1 MNWNKD
7 KEIITQKYFELINL
21 SNLELF
27 GTIKE
32 NLDES
37 NRIFPIIKFVLS
49 RLETVTE
56 LTFNDKL
63 WDAEI
68 ILRSAFET
76 TVKLIFITTS
86 TGEERETKLEEYW
99 TSLSEINSIKQSEQA
114 KRNMLYFGDSEIHR
128 LAYSP
133 LILSEE
139 KESELRQKWTKAER
153 QKVEQ
158 KWSFTEMIN
167 QISKKNAG
175 TPLEMILGLGHT
187 YRMGSHVVHG
197 DETGILIIDERESR
211 TPEEQNK
218 AHRGHYL
225 RLFSDALSICTL
237 IGAETMTFLGLPEK
251 RKFFFENVTKIK
263 EIQSIKEKYEGK
275 VFDDPDYDQYR

>member
-1 MNWNKD
+1 MNWNED

-27 GTIKE
+27 GVIKE

-37 NRIFPIIKFVLS
+37 NRILPIIKFVLS
-49 RLETVTE
+49 RLETVTN
-56 LTFNDKL
+56 LTLNDKL

-76 TVKLIFITTS
+76 TVKLVFITTS
-86 TGEERETKLEEYW
+86 TGLERETKLEEYW
-99 TSLSEINSIKQSEQA
+99 TSLSQINSIKQSEQA
-114 KRNMLYFGDSEIHR
+114 KRNMLFFGESEIHR

-139 KESELRQKWTKAER
+139 KESELRKKWSKAER

-187 YRMGSHVVHG
+187 YRLGSHVIHG
-197 DETGILIIDERESR
+197 DETGILIIEERESR
-211 TPEEQNK
+211 TREEQDK

-225 RLFSDALSICTL
+225 RLFSDALSICSI
-237 IGAETMTFLGLPEK
+237 IGIETMVFLGLFNK
-251 RKFFFENVTKIK
+251 KHYFIENVARLK
-263 EIQSIKEKYEGK
+263 EIEALEEKYKGK
-275 VFDDPDYDQYR
+275 VFDDPDYDHFK

>member
-27 GTIKE
+27 GVIKE

-49 RLETVTE
+49 RLETVTD
-56 LTFNDKL
+56 LTINDKL

-76 TVKLIFITTS
+76 TVKLMFITTS

-99 TSLSEINSIKQSEQA
+99 NSLSQINSIKQSEQA
-114 KRNMLYFGDSEIHR
+114 KRNMLFFGDSEIHR

-139 KESELRQKWTKAER
+139 RELELRQKWTKAER

-167 QISKKNAG
+167 QISKQNTG
-175 TPLEMILGLGHT
+175 NPLEMILALSHG
-187 YRMGSHVVHG
+187 YRMGSHVIHG
-197 DETGILIIDERESR
+197 DETGILIIEERESR
-211 TPEEQNK
+211 TKEEQDKVNQ
-218 AHRGHYL
+218 AHYL
-225 RLFSDALSICTL
+225 KLLSDSLTICSF
-237 IGAETMTFLGLPEK
+237 IGIETMAFLNLSEK
-251 RKFFFENVTKIK
+251 RKFFFDNVAKLK
-263 EIQSIKEKYEGK
+263 EIEDLEEKYKGR
-275 VFDDPDYDQYR
+275 VFDDPDYDKYR